1 MPKKMLKKNQKMF
14 IKEMSNLIKLYDGV
28 SDLRNKNLVQDMLL
42 VNIPKIMNNFD
53 KSSPEYSTIEGLV
66 YDTMENIG
74 LLIKF
79 IKDE

>member
-53 KSSPEYSTIEGLV
+53 KNSPEYSTIEGLV